1 MPCSITHKE
10 TPHEAGF
17 LQEPVYWWV
26 LVHEELE
33 HDPNVRAGR
42 LKELARGFELRP
54 GLLQY
59 GGVSADGAGRID
71 RRRSGYRGIG
81 LRLGAR
87 KLRLVVGGSSH
98 YRGAGG
104 AQRRELGL
112 ERGADGAH
120 NVGDRLNAGRVFS
133 HGRSSGRNACRRFYL
148 AVFPLVAVAA
158 AVVIT
163 IAGLRIGVDVEG
175 TVALYLRL
183 FLIAAGAP
191 VEAAVGGKAYAVGGC
206 RPPPPDPPSSPP
218 PPPPFR
224 RAPPRPPAPPPP
236 APPPPPP
243 ALAAELF
250 DQYRNLFVL
259 VKEF

>member
-42 LKELARGFELRP
+42 LKELARG
-54 GLLQY
+54 
-59 GGVSADGAGRID
+59 
-71 RRRSGYRGIG
+71 IG
-81 LRLGAR
+81 LRLGAS
-87 KLRLVVGGSSH
+87 KLRFVVGSSRC

-133 HGRSSGRNACRRFYL
+133 HGRSGGRGVYRRFYL

-158 AVVIT
+158 AVIIT
-163 IAGLRIGVDVEG
+163 IAGLRVSVDVEG

-183 FLIAAGAP
+183 FLIAAGSQ
-191 VEAAVGGKAYAVGGC
+191 VEAAAEVKAYTVSGYRHRQQQRRHGRTRKC
-206 RPPPPDPPSSPP
+206 LLECVSSHSV
-218 PPPPFR
+218 F
-224 RAPPRPPAPPPP
+224 
-236 APPPPPP
+236 
-243 ALAAELF
+243 
-250 DQYRNLFVL
+250 
-259 VKEF
+259 